1 MSDVQTL
8 GSLVKR
14 ELPLSAAEGLSV
26 IKAYLQI
33 RYIK

>member
-14 ELPLSAAEGLSV
+14 ELPLSAAEGLLG
-26 IKAYLQI
+26 IKAYLKIQVF
-33 RYIK
+33 